1 MVACTSWNGD
11 RSNDISVAAH
21 YEWKQFCTTQYDNMT
36 PPPKPMQGKFTGT
49 PERGSAKANSLVV
62 GGWEFTRAAQG

>member
-36 PPPKPMQGKFTGT
+36 PPQSQC
-49 PERGSAKANSLVV
+49 RANSQAPQK
-62 GGWEFTRAAQG
+62 EAAPKLIL